1 MNDTTTLADRVRETL
16 LSAGFNGT
24 DGGLTGIRFRITE
37 GVGVNVGTEARGEV
51 PESVRRAMLGR
62 YAARLREAGM
72 LVSDRTE
79 QGHLY
84 VHEGDRAAS
93 LRAAIT
99 EAEASLSAL
108 GDASRE
114 AYRHYREIDARQTAR
129 ADEIREMRR
138 ELRDLEARS

>member
-1 MNDTTTLADRVRETL
+1 MTDTTTLADRVRAIL
-16 LSAGFNGT
+16 LDAGFNGT

-37 GVGVNVGTEARGEV
+37 GAGVIVGTETRGEV
-51 PESVRRAMLGR
+51 PESARRAMLGR
-62 YAARLREAGM
+62 YAARLREGGL
-72 LVSDRTE
+72 LVSDRRD

-84 VHEGDRAAS
+84 VREGDRAAS

-99 EAEASLSAL
+99 EAEASLTAL
-108 GDASRE
+108 GEASRE
-114 AYRHYREIDARQTAR
+114 AYRQYRETDARQAAR